1 MRKRLLIILCSIA
14 QLCYAQVKTYDYPED
29 KEGLTPMNDF
39 AVKADGQ
46 TIKTYMCEVNPNK
59 KVQKASWCQFEAEK
73 GAVLNVVKHGE
84 KIENA
89 VVRPLSKGIKHKV
102 LNDSTIQFRI
112 PAVKEHRGY
121 ALEVDINGDR
131 EHCLHI
137 FVDGM
142 ETETYEAP
150 DPDSKVDIN
159 WKTTNNHDVFVQ
171 NPRLIY
177 FGPGIHKPHDLPS
190 AEIKIPSGATVYIA
204 PGAVVRARLI
214 VDRAENVRIIGRG
227 VLLNP
232 LRGVEITYS
241 KNVLVDGLTI
251 INPQHYTIFGG
262 QSENLTIRN
271 VRSFSRHPW
280 SDGVDLM
287 CCKNVIVEDV
297 FLRNNDDAFAFY
309 NHRWWYWGGTE
320 NIRVR
325 RATIFNDLAHPF
337 NFGSHGDDRSENG
350 ELLHDVQVEDCDILS
365 ADCDGIM
372 AVRSGDKNRVE
383 DIHFTNIRIEDV
395 VKAALFNIQVNFS
408 EKYNRAPGNYIRDV
422 WVKDVM
428 FNGDESHLHQNT
440 FKSYDAEHA
449 ISDLHFENVRVNGKK
464 VEVKY

>member
-29 KEGLTPMNDF
+29 KEGLTSMNDF

-190 AEIKIPSGATVYIA
+190 AEIKIPSGTTVYIA

-214 VDRAENVRIIGRG
+214 VDRAESVRIIGRG